1 MNRSQVYTNL
11 LTGLGNQLLS
21 DPDEQNNN
29 QYSLKQGILESI
41 PYLFGN
47 TYSPI
52 SNVQQQNYLNKEGNK
67 NGGSMGRIRDIINTT
82 NPFQQNGVSAGLIP
96 GTVQYQ
102 QENPQKTTLQEIY
115 NQAMSKTTPSWVT
128 ALSNA
133 IPSIAQIGALGA
145 TKGAFNQGYV
155 ADSLERQKQ
164 RQQAYNQLL
173 QQQEQ
178 NKVKDFVQMAEKQ
191 MGIDRADEDRNYTRE
206 QTRIKSAYDK
216 MIADRDWQNKQ
227 DLQEQ
232 AKEQAE
238 IENKNKADLLE
249 LQKSKI
255 NAEIKALQNKPAELT
270 PEEKIAL
277 KVKEEEALANAK
289 SKREAQQEANKAR
302 ADYEAFKA
310 NIGNLKALSKA
321 SGNTITRAF
330 GGVGSIID
338 SLTGKGGSLTNP
350 NVAMDELLA
359 QLRQSA
365 LSASGISGESDDKAQ
380 QAKINDIY
388 QRAGIPKNAKSLSPT
403 QVEGIINNIENIY
416 KQRLAGKENLVNSF
430 NDFSATWE

>member
-1 MNRSQVYTNL
+1 
-11 LTGLGNQLLS
+11 
-21 DPDEQNNN
+21 
-29 QYSLKQGILESI
+29 
-41 PYLFGN
+41 
-47 TYSPI
+47 
-52 SNVQQQNYLNKEGNK
+52 
-67 NGGSMGRIRDIINTT
+67 MGRITDIINSMNTINQN

-102 QENPQKTTLQEIY
+102 QENPRKTTLQEIY

-206 QTRIKSAYDK
+206 QARIKSAYDK

-321 SGNTITRAF
+321 SGNTITRAL

-338 SLTGKGGSLTNP
+338 NLTGKGGSLTNP

>member
-128 ALSNA
+128 ALNNA

-178 NKVKDFVQMAEKQ
+178 NKVKDFVQMAKDQ
-191 MGIDRADEDRNYTRE
+191 MNIDRADDDT
-206 QTRIKSAYDK
+206 AYNRDLTASQIEYKKIQDEIANRLNQDK
-216 MIADRDWQNKQ
+216 FDF
-227 DLQEQ
+227 
-232 AKEQAE
+232 AKEQFDNQKRQQEIDNKHWEIQDTYNKDKAE
-238 IENKNKADLLE
+238 QDKIQRETENRFKNRALT
-249 LQKSKI
+249 LQE
-255 NAEIKALQNKPAELT
+255 NEAANKPILEQQKAEQEQLKKNQERAFNLINSNSVT
-270 PEEKIAL
+270 PAL
-277 KVKEEEALANAK
+277 
-289 SKREAQQEANKAR
+289 
-302 ADYEAFKA
+302 
-310 NIGNLKALSKA
+310 GNLMLNNPELMPYLKDSGKYSKA
-321 SGNTITRAF
+321 GNMLGF
-330 GGVGSIID
+330 LPWKVGGNDNKFDFNYEQYLID
-338 SLTGKGGSLTNP
+338 N
-350 NVAMDELLA
+350 
-359 QLRQSA
+359 
-365 LSASGISGESDDKAQ
+365 
-380 QAKINDIY
+380 
-388 QRAGIPKNAKSLSPT
+388 GIPVTK
-403 QVEGIINNIENIY
+403 QNIKELK
-416 KQRLAGKENLVNSF
+416 KQLGL
-430 NDFSATWE
+430 